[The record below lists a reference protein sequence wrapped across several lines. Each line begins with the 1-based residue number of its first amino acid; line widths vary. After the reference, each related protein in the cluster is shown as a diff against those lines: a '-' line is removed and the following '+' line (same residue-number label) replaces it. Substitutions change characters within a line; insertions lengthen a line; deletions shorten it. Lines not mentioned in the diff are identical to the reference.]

1 MKKLLLSLLCL
12 GMLVGC
18 GSSNKN
24 NNQNEKQESVK
35 DEVSHKQKP
44 IETKHFVTKTDGS
57 ADKISLASGKYCLV
71 IPENGR
77 IITNAGV
84 MNKELSF
91 HTVKNDNVVEVNAM
105 SYYVFENEK
114 EEYLKKSIHDNMKVL
129 SEFDGVGS
137 DEDCTYTGSWEET
150 KVDGIDAS
158 KNTGEIN
165 VEDGRSI
172 GKYACYTLYIDGDTS
187 YPLYIMARVLN
198 ISNDNEL
205 ISAEELDSTLKEYIE
220 TCVQEVEEENDVVP
234 VPFRFTSNK
243 YYKELDIYG
252 DWNDKGTCSVS
263 HPLGCDLVS
272 YNSVDKL
279 GDARNFMVHFIHG
292 SSSEP
297 HIADTIDKAFEKYE
311 DSRDEE
317 VKRMIYGLHIPDGAT
332 IDSSKM
338 EIIDYNHKRSAD
350 SKNAQSLPIGVE
362 SGTVKYKYEG
372 KTYTANFANS
382 VVLALDSN
390 NEGDVYSYYF
400 ASKDTDAGKLQVLA
414 DEICDGVYMIK

>member
-1 MKKLLLSLLCL
+1 MKRILLSLMCL
-12 GMLVGC
+12 GLLVGC
-18 GSSNKN
+18 SSGTKDV
-24 NNQNEKQESVK
+24 EESKGQEQVGTETSDSK
-35 DEVSHKQKP
+35 KP
-44 IETKHFVTKTDGS
+44 VETKHFVTKTDGS

-91 HTVKNDNVVEVNAM
+91 HTVKNDNVVKVNAM
-105 SYYVFENEK
+105 SHYVFENEK
-114 EEYLKKSIHDNMKVL
+114 EEYLKKSIHDNMKTL

-137 DEDCTYTGSWEET
+137 DEDCTYTGSWEDT
-150 KVDGIDAS
+150 KVDGVDAS
-158 KNTGEIN
+158 KNMGEIN

-172 GKYACYTLYIDGDTS
+172 GRYACYTLYIDGNTS

-205 ISAEELDSTLKEYIE
+205 ISVEELDATLKEYIE
-220 TCVQEVEEENDVVP
+220 TCVQEVEEDNDVVP
-234 VPFRFTSNK
+234 VPFRFASNK

-263 HPLGCDLVS
+263 HPLGCNLVS

-279 GDARNFMVHFIHG
+279 GDARNFMVHYMHG
-292 SSSEP
+292 SSSKP

-317 VKRMIYGLHIPDGAT
+317 VKRMIYGLHVPDGAT
-332 IDSSKM
+332 IDSSKV
-338 EIIDYNHKRSAD
+338 EIIDYNLKRSAD

-400 ASKDTDAGKLQVLA
+400 ASKDTDVNKLQVLA
-414 DEICDGVYMIK
+414 DEICDGVYKI